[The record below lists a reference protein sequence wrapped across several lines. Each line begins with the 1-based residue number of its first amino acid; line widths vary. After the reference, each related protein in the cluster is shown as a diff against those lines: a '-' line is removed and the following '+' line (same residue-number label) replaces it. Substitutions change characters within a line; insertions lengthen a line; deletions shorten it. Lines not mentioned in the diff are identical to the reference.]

1 MILLPT
7 GNFKPGATKGKG
19 GNSAVSHAAKSR
31 LILMGAPLQQ
41 GSMQETGTQHRE
53 FGSPFIPS
61 HFELPT
67 LKQDVFMFPGR
78 IFHHLYSN
86 PRAGSVPAGQAL
98 HSKGERAEKDIT
110 QPRHTSNSFE
120 NINIAFV
127 LSGANKQRKYF
138 IYL

>member
-1 MILLPT
+1 
-7 GNFKPGATKGKG
+7 
-19 GNSAVSHAAKSR
+19 
-31 LILMGAPLQQ
+31 
-41 GSMQETGTQHRE
+41 
-53 FGSPFIPS
+53 
-61 HFELPT
+61 
-67 LKQDVFMFPGR
+67 MFPGR

-110 QPRHTSNSFE
+110 QPRHMSNSFE